1 MADTPDILAPGAP
14 SAPSASSGQPAPGAP
29 SAPSASSGQPAPGA
43 PSAPSGSSGQPAPG
57 APSAPPCPGARV
69 PLAHTRPPKPPK
81 TPEDLAAIAFLDSL
95 RTGNGET
102 PPEGLPLACIVR
114 IEERVDVP
122 KAHEA
127 YALVR
132 VAGPAGRTWRLC
144 VFRSA
149 ARVGERAL
157 FIHSDAA
164 LPVEDRYRNSDVCTV
179 KEKVYKFG
187 ADGNERRLLPHVK
200 RHIYGAN
207 SGVLYPLALF
217 PELAYRGV
225 GEDVTATLCIE
236 SADRLKKL
244 QTVPR
249 RERDVTFGA
258 PRRGER
264 PARGLLG
271 KLRRLGGW

>member
-1 MADTPDILAPGAP
+1 MNDEPSIPADVSSSAIAPCAAKDSP
-14 SAPSASSGQPAPGAP
+14 AADVSAPTP
-29 SAPSASSGQPAPGA
+29 
-43 PSAPSGSSGQPAPG
+43 
-57 APSAPPCPGARV
+57 V
-69 PLAHTRPPKPPK
+69 RPPRAPKPEK
-81 TPEDLAAIAFLDSL
+81 TPEDIAAIAFLDSL
-95 RTGNGET
+95 RAGNGET
-102 PPEGLPLACIVR
+102 APEGLPLACIVR
-114 IEERVDVP
+114 MEERVDVP

-144 VFRSA
+144 VYRAA

-157 FIHSDAA
+157 FVHADAA

-217 PELAYRGV
+217 PELAERGV
-225 GEDVTATLCIE
+225 GEDVAATLCIE
-236 SADRLKKL
+236 SSDRLKKL
-244 QTVPR
+244 QTMPR

-258 PRRGER
+258 PRRPAAR
-264 PARGLLG
+264 PPRGLLG